1 MTFADSHEIAM
12 ALRAAYLALHRQ
24 TDAVLVRWDVTA
36 DQFVVLFALSRGDA
50 LTQRELVERT
60 SSDPSTIGA
69 MLLRLEGKGLVERL
83 PNPRD
88 ARARTVRL
96 TRNGRAAFRRMW
108 SGTEPLRQRLSILL
122 GPAAMGPLVSAL
134 QAVAVGLEEDT
145 EERSSRAG
153 GASLRSGRRR

>member
-108 SGTEPLRQRLSILL
+108 PGGDGTPGVR
-122 GPAAMGPLVSAL
+122 P
-134 QAVAVGLEEDT
+134 
-145 EERSSRAG
+145 AG
-153 GASLRSGRRR
+153 GGRRPGGRHRGTLEPGRGSVAPQRPPAMKGA